1 MDTRTEV
8 DVKIQIDN
16 VVRDATVEEIADIEA
31 KRAELAQME
40 AENVARAA
48 ARNAALAKLGLTQ
61 QEISAI
67 FG

>member
-1 MDTRTEV
+1 M
-8 DVKIQIDN
+8 KIQIDD

-31 KRAELAQME
+31 KRVELAQME
-40 AENVARAA
+40 AENAARAA
-48 ARNAALAKLGLTQ
+48 ARNAALAKLGLTP

>member
-1 MDTRTEV
+1 M
-8 DVKIQIDN
+8 KIQIDD

-40 AENVARAA
+40 AENAARAA
-48 ARNAALAKLGLTQ
+48 ARNAALAKLGLTP